1 MIRIDPATGAAAPGN
16 PFATSPDLRKRRVIA
31 FGMRN
36 PFRVAF
42 RPGTSELW
50 VGTVGWNVWE
60 AINRIDVADADAE
73 NLGWPCFEG
82 GHPRLQHRQ

>member
-1 MIRIDPATGAAAPGN
+1 
-16 PFATSPDLRKRRVIA
+16 
-31 FGMRN
+31 MRN
-36 PFRVAF
+36 PFRFAF

-82 GHPRLQHRQ
+82 GHPLAAYEDVPLCERRSGRPRD